1 MKNLFSIILLTL
13 ISFILTGCS
22 GKKLTV
28 RTLHPS
34 QIENEKINSVKI
46 ERFRNDDVNQTLSL
60 ENKIANK
67 IVDNKRVF
75 TIKNDIFGTDGIITG
90 EVLNSSVEYEPFYRS
105 EIDYSRCRFYRYDEK
120 SKTKHCIE
128 YVIRYIP
135 CDNITYNVTTNV
147 QIFKPVSNNLIFS
160 KTYDKSSYD
169 SICYDRPYYYPTYP
183 LPHMRI
189 SSDKY
194 RVNSQ
199 IANDIANDII
209 DDISPHYVY
218 FNINIIE
225 ELDDENPIYTKDQKN
240 RFENIVNLIED
251 TNLDIAKS
259 GLETLDKELNGKSF
273 EVIYNLA
280 LIYEAYGKLEIANK
294 LYNQAKAL
302 TLNIEYLD
310 LINYGIN
317 RTTINLQEKIK
328 AKSQLP

>member
-1 MKNLFSIILLTL
+1 MKNLFQIFLILFLSYF
-13 ISFILTGCS
+13 ISGCS
-22 GKKLTV
+22 SKKLTV

-34 QIENEKINSVKI
+34 KIEKEKINTIVV
-46 ERFRNDDVNQTLSL
+46 ERFRNDDVNQTISL

-75 TIKNDIFGTDGIITG
+75 TLKNDIFGTDAIITG
-90 EVLNSSVEYEPFYRS
+90 EVLNSSVNVHTYYKN

-120 SKTKHCIE
+120 NRTKHCIE
-128 YVIRYIP
+128 YAIRYIP
-135 CDNITYNVTTNV
+135 CENRTYNVTTNL
-147 QIFKPVSNNLIFS
+147 QIIKPINNSIIFS

-169 SICYDRPYYYPTYP
+169 NICYDRPYI
-183 LPHMRI
+183 PHMSLSSNNNYRI
-189 SSDKY
+189 
-194 RVNSQ
+194 NSQ
-199 IANDIANDII
+199 IADEIASDII

-225 ELDDENPIYTKDQKN
+225 ELDDENPLYTKEQKN

-251 TNLDIAKS
+251 TNLDIAKTH
-259 GLETLDKELNGKSF
+259 LETLDKELNGKSF

-294 LYNQAKAL
+294 LYNQAKTL